1 MAVWLYLCA
10 GASRSASNSILRAI
24 QYLITTFIALLEIAL
39 ASHGITVKF
48 PPITIPRDVRS
59 AYTRCFD
66 EPEFKRTMCCPQC
79 FYMYGDKDPDEI
91 PERCNWSAS
100 PFARPCG
107 AELWTRRRT
116 RGGVTMVPKCLYT
129 TQNFTTWL
137 KFFLSRKVI
146 DDALQETQRKHSPTW
161 NSLPS
166 VMRDVQG
173 SPGWYNLF
181 GGERGAYDLSFG
193 IYVDW
198 FRAFKLKIAG
208 KCL

>member
-1 MAVWLYLCA
+1 MFDLPTPAALMNRNSNVRCA
-10 GASRSASNSILRAI
+10 APSASTCMAI
-24 QYLITTFIALLEIAL
+24 KIQTRFQNAATGVHHHLQGHAAQSSGLVGGLE
-39 ASHGITVKF
+39 
-48 PPITIPRDVRS
+48 
-59 AYTRCFD
+59 
-66 EPEFKRTMCCPQC
+66 
-79 FYMYGDKDPDEI
+79 
-91 PERCNWSAS
+91 
-100 PFARPCG
+100 
-107 AELWTRRRT
+107 
-116 RGGVTMVPKCLYT
+116 GGVTMVPKCLYT